1 LYKGS
6 GCADCEHTGFK
17 GRIGIYEVLV
27 VSAAVKEAILN
38 REPSTIIRDIAISE
52 GMTTM
57 FEDGLTKAYAGD
69 TTLAEVLR
77 TINE

>member
-1 LYKGS
+1 M
-6 GCADCEHTGFK
+6 
-17 GRIGIYEVLV
+17 
-27 VSAAVKEAILN
+27 VSPTVREAILN
-38 REPSTIIRDIAISE
+38 RTSSVAIRDIAIRE

-57 FEDGLTKAYAGD
+57 FEDGLLKAQAGQ